1 MVKKTALF
9 KTKGMNR
16 DLSVSAFKEDFS
28 FENMNLRLST
38 NEHNTLLSWVNE
50 RGPLEVALWEKGGSS
65 SSDGSSGG
73 SSSGGSTDSTDSSNS
88 SNGVEES
95 EYSAISSLV
104 GVAVGL
110 AVIDHKLVVFT
121 AESGVEGAA
130 DHIYVLYYDY
140 SSNGVRSDGVSSSS
154 SDGSDGGSSSSE
166 SSEGESSSGVS
177 SSSDGVRMIVE
188 ELFAGNLGFSTEWP
202 LETLTYYESSLVE
215 KVYWTDGINQPRIIN
230 IAGDKEK
237 WKNSSSG
244 VSSSGVSTCFDFVPA
259 VGLKEQMTVVKNVS
273 DAGLFA
279 PGVIQYCFTYINKYG
294 QQSNIVSTSALY
306 YLTHNDRGASGEES
320 VSCSF
325 TITIK
330 DVDQSFDYVR
340 LYSIQRTS
348 LDGEVVAKQL
358 EDLEIAG
365 GTADSDGN
373 VTLSYVDNGTNGASV
388 DATELFYV
396 GGKEISAYTM
406 AMKDNTLFL
415 GNITEKNILMNDLQD
430 YFDSIRGSEN
440 LETVQFSNDTQEAG
454 KAYTEKV
461 MQMDD
466 ASGKVYSNTFTLNSS
481 QRQIT
486 TFKGG
491 ETYRMGIQFQ
501 KDTGEWLEPV
511 WIDDVKNE
519 YYPKTYLGKNEA
531 DLVYGHYHLYWK
543 KLVEETLKDSS
554 TDYSRLKRV
563 RPVVVYPSIG
573 DRSVL
578 CQGVLNPT
586 VFNIEDRV
594 SSSPY
599 SQASWFFRPYMWNLT
614 DSRSKATTVTITDD
628 AITADTKTGTSSKSG
643 TGEKPN
649 CDPDAYFN
657 GKTIGCY
664 VLVARVQISQ
674 LKDILSN
681 KRLIRSR
688 TYKDSSG
695 NLRTQDVPAS
705 FYGAIELERE
715 DNDTTQLPLY
725 AFVRLDDYWVGNNA
739 KANGE
744 EAEMT
749 YQNIEDVAVTDVP
762 FQIYTGMYTQN
773 GLLYYLQPKDSTEEE
788 AGTYTFRFYTNYTT
802 TEVDDSYNYY
812 EVKFTSMGE
821 DDGSNI
827 VDTTSLDAGSSDLQ
841 FMHYGSLYTA
851 DKCDNDYKRMEIQGG
866 YNEYTTPFDA
876 KIDCASNTQFFVD
889 QSIVTLNSPDLEFDT
904 TVQKYSTEGLKLRI
918 VGAIPLTANASSHY
932 ITNSTAML
940 EKAHNVPA
948 PSSIMK
954 TLGLTQWYSEVTGW
968 VKNKSFGK
976 GESSDNVIYKNLSQ
990 NAGKRL
996 VANYLWN
1003 DVIVVEAPDEED
1015 KVKTA
1020 AKTIDYLVYPW
1031 QRTGS
1036 LNNDRRAESEASSVL
1051 EEKIEATLSYSFA
1064 TKYID
1069 TDWRDDYLAVKS
1081 DGDAAFDFDNLS
1093 IAATLT
1099 ENSEVMNYNL
1109 SKQSDAASN
1118 INYYANIDKVLV
1130 NSHGYRTY
1138 VNTKSQDVDKAV
1150 NEKSVTKV
1158 DEDEKN
1164 YLITSPVWM
1173 RYKSTSHYAI
1183 ALKAADGSTEIPILP
1198 YGEMDINSSN
1208 KTSGRYEGGS
1218 GPTFWGDTMKF
1229 KQHELKMDEFFGDR
1243 DSDGNVG
1250 TATPFSWLWL
1260 GELYK
1265 DVSNRFG
1272 GTSRN
1277 AIRANA
1283 WLPAGDAVNLQDSDG
1298 NEMDDVALFWTNGDT
1313 YYQRYDCL
1321 KTYPFAS
1328 GDKNQLVEILSF
1340 MVESRVNLDGRW
1352 DKNRGQMNN
1361 TYINANNF
1369 NRMNDVYSQR
1379 DNFFN
1384 YSRLGVEEGSS
1395 DSSSNG
1401 VRSSGVSSSGEWS
1414 NEILSYRNQAY
1425 YSKTKISGADVDL
1438 WTNVT
1443 LGSVLEFDGD
1453 KGALNAIRRLG
1464 NDLVAFQDTGISQ
1477 ILYNENVQVSTQN
1490 GVPIEIANSG
1500 KVQGV
1505 RYYADTVGCQN
1516 KWAMATTPQGIYF
1529 MDNINRNIYLFNG
1542 KLTDLSTSMGM
1553 STWTKQ
1559 NMEWKNKIWNP
1570 VDFSNFVAY
1579 WDKQNQEVLFVNKE
1593 TALAY
1598 SEKIGAFTSFY
1609 DYGGTPWFANLDST
1623 GVWLHPDGS
1632 NTKVWQHQAGE
1643 YCNFFGQQ
1651 KPYWM
1656 TLVGNPEPTVD
1667 KIFTNLEFLASV
1679 DGEGGNDSNGRYNPL
1694 LPFDYLEAWN
1704 EYQHGI
1710 TKLGTLWGHVNM
1722 THHSESS
1729 NGVSS
1734 NGVSSLKRKFRLWR
1748 CDVPRDNAEVPDSL
1762 GLPREKRRFLDR
1774 MRNPWVYLKLMKEND
1789 TDARV
1794 EVHDVGMGYFS

>member
-50 RGPLEVALWEKGGSS
+50 RGPLEVTLYSS
-65 SSDGSSGG
+65 SGESSSGG
-73 SSSGGSTDSTDSSNS
+73 SSSGDSTDSSNS
-88 SNGVEES
+88 SSGVEES
-95 EYSAISSLV
+95 GYSAVSSLV
-104 GVAVGL
+104 GVAVGV

-130 DHIYVLYYDY
+130 DHIYVLRYDY
-140 SSNGVRSDGVSSSS
+140 SSDGSGGVRSDGVSSSS
-154 SDGSDGGSSSSE
+154 DGSN
-166 SSEGESSSGVS
+166 GESSSGVS

-188 ELFAGNLGFSTEWP
+188 ELFAGNLGLSTEWP

-244 VSSSGVSTCFDFVPA
+244 VSSRGVSTCFDFVPA
-259 VGLKEQMTVVKNVS
+259 VGLKEQMTVVKNV
-273 DAGLFA
+273 DGGGLFA

-440 LETVQFSNDTQEAG
+440 LATVQFSNDTQEAG

-599 SQASWFFRPYMWNLT
+599 SQASWFFRPYMWSIGT
-614 DSRSKATTVTITDD
+614 SSSKVETLPEVTVDD
-628 AITADTKTGTSSKSG
+628 ITADTKKNNSSTSG
-643 TGEKPN
+643 TGEKPD
-649 CDPDAYFN
+649 CSPDTYFAD
-657 GKTIGCY
+657 KTRTCY
-664 VLVARVQISQ
+664 VLVARVHTGS
-674 LKDILSN
+674 LENILQT
-681 KRLIRSR
+681 R
-688 TYKDSSG
+688 TLERWCRYKDSAEYQQEE
-695 NLRTQDVPAS
+695 LVTEA
-705 FYGAIELERE
+705 FAGAIELERE

-725 AFVRLDDYWVGNNA
+725 AFVRYSDYFKENNVSDGSTSGNKLTYLDL
-739 KANGE
+739 E
-744 EAEMT
+744 E
-749 YQNIEDVAVTDVP
+749 VAVTHKL
-762 FQIYTGMYTQN
+762 FEIYNSMKEKN
-773 GLLYYLQPKDSTEEE
+773 GLLYYLQPEGSTEEE
-788 AGTYTFRFYTNYTT
+788 AGTYTFKFYTDNNDDDNY
-802 TEVDDSYNYY
+802 VYY

-821 DDGSNI
+821 DGLYDVN
-827 VDTTSLDAGSSDLQ
+827 TALDSGSSSVE
-841 FMHYGSLYTA
+841 FTHYNSIVNASSCKG
-851 DKCDNDYKRMEIQGG
+851 DYQSVEIQGS
-866 YNEYTTPFDA
+866 YKEYDSPIANYIEKA
-876 KIDCASNTQFFVD
+876 KSNTQFFVD

-904 TVQKYSTEGLKLRI
+904 TVQKYSTDGLKLRI
-918 VGAIPLTANASSHY
+918 VGAIPLTANVSSHY
-932 ITNSTAML
+932 ITASTAML
-940 EKAHNVPA
+940 ETYHNE
-948 PSSIMK
+948 SDK
-954 TLGLTQWYSEVTGW
+954 
-968 VKNKSFGK
+968 VKGFGI
-976 GESSDNVIYKNLSQ
+976 GEKNDNVVYKNISLY
-990 NAGKRL
+990 AGKRL
-996 VANYLWN
+996 VSNYLWN
-1003 DVIVVEAPDEED
+1003 DVIIKEAPKETD
-1015 KVKTA
+1015 KIKTLGDLP
-1020 AKTIDYLVYPW
+1020 DYLIYPW

-1036 LNNDRRAESEASSVL
+1036 LNNDRRAENEASSVL
-1051 EEKIEATLSYSFA
+1051 EEKIEATLSYSLA
-1064 TKYID
+1064 TKYFDRDHINEYVDDIGTDTGLSDEELVKKYYSFADID
-1069 TDWRDDYLAVKS
+1069 V
-1081 DGDAAFDFDNLS
+1081 
-1093 IAATLT
+1093 AATLT
-1099 ENSEVMNYNL
+1099 ENSEVMNYSL
-1109 SKQSDAASN
+1109 GKQRDDTSN
-1118 INYYANIDKVLV
+1118 VNYYANIDKVLV
-1130 NSHGYRTY
+1130 NSHGYEIQ
-1138 VNTKSQDVDKAV
+1138 VNPLSKNEDVNGGSVDK
-1150 NEKSVTKV
+1150 K
-1158 DEDEKN
+1158 DEKTKN
-1164 YLITSPVWM
+1164 WLFTNPVWM
-1173 RYKSTSHYAI
+1173 RYKSTTHYAI
-1183 ALKAADGSTEIPILP
+1183 ALKATDTTSNESPIPILP
-1198 YGEMDINSSN
+1198 YGELDFTSSGST
-1208 KTSGRYEGGS
+1208 KAYYTGKWSGTSGT
-1218 GPTFWGDTMKF
+1218 TFWGDTNISF
-1229 KQHELKMDEFFGDR
+1229 TQHGLKAGELFTDT
-1243 DSDGNVG
+1243 DSDGEAQN
-1250 TATPFSWLWL
+1250 TQHSYSYLWL

-1277 AIRANA
+1277 AVRANA
-1283 WLPAGDAVNLQDSDG
+1283 WLPAGDAVNLQDGDG

-1395 DSSSNG
+1395 NGGSSNSSSNG
-1401 VRSSGVSSSGEWS
+1401 VRSNSSSGEWS

-1579 WDKQNQEVLFVNKE
+1579 WDKQNQEVLFVSKE